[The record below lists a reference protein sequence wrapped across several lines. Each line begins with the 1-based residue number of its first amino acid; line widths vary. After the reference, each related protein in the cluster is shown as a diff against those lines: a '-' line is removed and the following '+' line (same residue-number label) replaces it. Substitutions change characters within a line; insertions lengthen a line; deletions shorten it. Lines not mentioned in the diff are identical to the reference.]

1 MFSTRPLPP
10 LPPFEFVIPM
20 DECASS
26 EDLNST
32 SSQSSPSPSVFDIK
46 FETPFHM
53 ETSGEHDDDLWV
65 SILGDKGL
73 TSNPSNCLPE
83 LDSDEGYIDH
93 SSTYSSGVL
102 SPDVDFLGLKSF
114 KEFDYNTHKDLQTP
128 SFQNFDFL
136 EKSPQ
141 KTDCL
146 TKISGSDEYAFDEC
160 CLLSLPPSPEATNC
174 LDVLFAFPSIS
185 DTLQPSRSPYS
196 CEQYANFDKKEY
208 QDTSNYA
215 DDFDVSCFEKD
226 VLDSHK
232 MSNDDNTPSNNDALV
247 NADLLNMFFNDNHEM
262 NEIQTRQ
269 SSRSPSS
276 ANQQSGKSK
285 ESSHIRSSAREDHGY
300 AAKLPSCSSNK
311 LKKRGFSREVSRS
324 SNTSSAK
331 FLHINASPSV
341 LEMFLTSN
349 RALDPNKGSNAAL
362 ANEMRRYERQ
372 TGLKSD
378 RLLKKLLTTSDFDRR
393 RNDARH

>member
-10 LPPFEFVIPM
+10 LPPFEFVLPM

-32 SSQSSPSPSVFDIK
+32 SSQSSPSPSVFDMK

-53 ETSGEHDDDLWV
+53 ETSGEQDDDLWI
-65 SILGDKGL
+65 SILGDRGL
-73 TSNPSNCLPE
+73 ISNASNCLPE

-146 TKISGSDEYAFDEC
+146 SKISGSDEYAFDDC
-160 CLLSLPPSPEATNC
+160 GLLSLPPSPEATNC

-215 DDFDVSCFEKD
+215 DDFDASCFERD
-226 VLDSHK
+226 LLDTHK
-232 MSNDDNTPSNNDALV
+232 MSNDDNNTPSNNDALV
-247 NADLLNMFFNDNHEM
+247 NADLLNLFFSDNREL
-262 NEIQTRQ
+262 NAIQTRH
-269 SSRSPSS
+269 SSQSPSS

-285 ESSHIRSSAREDHGY
+285 ESSHFQSSAREDHGY

-311 LKKRGFSREVSRS
+311 PKKRGLSREVSRS

-331 FLHINASPSV
+331 LLHINASPSV
-341 LEMFLTSN
+341 LEMFLTSS
-349 RALDPNKGSNAAL
+349 RTLDPNKGSNAAL
-362 ANEMRRYERQ
+362 ASEMKRYEKQ

-378 RLLKKLLTTSDFDRR
+378 RLLKKLLT
-393 RNDARH
+393 NDARH